1 MSLWFYV
8 TKRTMGCHVYDPFLK
23 INFYLSKLWRN
34 VSSSFLTSFERFKW
48 LWVHFLVGYILS
60 WDHNWKGGIL
70 SETEVTETQCVQSL
84 ACLPYIDIEQGLNSF
99 CPPPNV
105 GGKISFILNFKFAFT
120 IGVTTAITIQQSFW
134 ILCNKCTTSAFET
147 QVQLNS
153 LTLWMT
159 NIWVKKGLLGGY
171 KGPEARLF

>member
-8 TKRTMGCHVYDPFLK
+8 TKRTMGCHMYDPFLQNQLLPLK
-23 INFYLSKLWRN
+23 TLKKCIFLIFDQFWTFQMTMSALSSGQHFILRPQPERRHFEWDRGDWNTMCSVTGLSTLHWHWTRPKF
-34 VSSSFLTSFERFKW
+34 FLS
-48 LWVHFLVGYILS
+48 
-60 WDHNWKGGIL
+60 
-70 SETEVTETQCVQSL
+70 
-84 ACLPYIDIEQGLNSF
+84 
-99 CPPPNV
+99 PNV
-105 GGKISFILNFKFAFT
+105 GGKISFTLNFKFAFT

-134 ILCNKCTTSAFET
+134 ILCNKCKTSAFET

>member
-8 TKRTMGCHVYDPFLK
+8 TKRTMGCHMYDPFLK

-60 WDHNWKGGIL
+60 WDHNRKGGIL
-70 SETEVTETQCVQSL
+70 SEDWNTMCSVT
-84 ACLPYIDIEQGLNSF
+84 GLSTLHWHWTRPKF
-99 CPPPNV
+99 FLSPNV

-134 ILCNKCTTSAFET
+134 ILCNKCKTSAFET